1 MKEVYV
7 LHHSHELKS
16 EETDIKLIGVY
27 STKDKAKITIA
38 RLSVQP
44 GFKDNPEGFHI
55 DRYEIDKDHWEE
67 GFITV

>member
-7 LHHSHELKS
+7 LHHSHDLES

-27 STKDKAKITIA
+27 STKEKAKRAISK
-38 RLSVQP
+38 LSVQP
-44 GFKDNPEGFHI
+44 GFKDTREGFNI
-55 DRYEIDKDHWEE
+55 DRYEIDKEHWEE